1 MKVKSNLAMLLY
13 MKRIEQKTIAE
24 ALNLNQS
31 TISRWL
37 KNPTMEQQEKIIKAI
52 QQIEGSVQDDEIN

>member
-13 MKRIEQKTIAE
+13 VKRIEQKTIAE
-24 ALNLNQS
+24 TLNLDQS

-37 KNPTMEQQEKIIKAI
+37 KNPTIEQQKKIMKAI
-52 QQIEGSVQDDEIN
+52 EQIEGGVQDDEVN